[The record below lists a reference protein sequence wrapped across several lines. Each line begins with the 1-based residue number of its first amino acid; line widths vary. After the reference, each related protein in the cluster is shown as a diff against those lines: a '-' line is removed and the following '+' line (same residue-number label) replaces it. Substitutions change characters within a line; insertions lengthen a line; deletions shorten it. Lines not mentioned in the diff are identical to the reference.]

1 LHPVEIAVDVELQ
14 QDRRMIR
21 RPAGY
26 LGIDP
31 AEPKLG
37 KIEFV
42 GKASYAGIWVTT
54 FD

>member
-1 LHPVEIAVDVELQ
+1 
-14 QDRRMIR
+14 MIR

-26 LGIDP
+26 LRIDP

-42 GKASYAGIWVTT
+42 DKDIDDPNRVSSRAVAATRNR
-54 FD
+54 